1 MLSCIWWYEA
11 GEVVISFK
19 SVKPCCGFTS
29 LLPLEVRL
37 GLVTGIFLN
46 PRLPVE
52 IFLGTTL
59 IGGIL
64 DFEFEPLAVPWRIR
78 CFVLKALPCATFG
91 GLMSITFTLGCG
103 FKEVLVGVPCGCGAD
118 GSSENKELGD
128 AGGSSKIPSTSSAY
142 WCLSVQVSLRVI
154 RTYRWWSCLW
164 DLLRG
169 LSILQIW
176 LCFFLVR

>member
-1 MLSCIWWYEA
+1 M
-11 GEVVISFK
+11 ISFK

-64 DFEFEPLAVPWRIR
+64 DFEFEPLAVP
-78 CFVLKALPCATFG
+78 
-91 GLMSITFTLGCG
+91 
-103 FKEVLVGVPCGCGAD
+103 
-118 GSSENKELGD
+118 
-128 AGGSSKIPSTSSAY
+128 
-142 WCLSVQVSLRVI
+142 
-154 RTYRWWSCLW
+154 
-164 DLLRG
+164 
-169 LSILQIW
+169 
-176 LCFFLVR
+176 